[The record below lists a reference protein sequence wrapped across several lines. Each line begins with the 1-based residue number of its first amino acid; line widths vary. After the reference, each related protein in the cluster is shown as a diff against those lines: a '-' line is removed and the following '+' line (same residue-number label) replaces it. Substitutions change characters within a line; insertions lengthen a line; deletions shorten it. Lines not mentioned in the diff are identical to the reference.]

1 MAVAEVDDSGRQAVA
16 IVKLEREEGARA
28 IPTDHRGELTF
39 DVEHLQDLML
49 TGKTRVFKAA
59 LFTQH
64 GTDLGGIEGIASD
77 NQTARGTRFGIAD
90 FFLRRFLGCR
100 LQEDPATVTSNFLEA
115 AQGWINTDIADPSKQ
130 TDYIVAVLTEIRRN
144 VDAIDPELF
153 AREHLD
159 LEDRQD
165 FLEHID
171 DHGVPIVVFPKDTS
185 LVATQ
190 LRKVSMNL
198 ASGLTVIGTP
208 DAFEEKVKTN
218 ATADGRVEIS
228 ITDRL
233 TNVKGRG

>member
-1 MAVAEVDDSGRQAVA
+1 M
-16 IVKLEREEGARA
+16 
-28 IPTDHRGELTF
+28 
-39 DVEHLQDLML
+39 
-49 TGKTRVFKAA
+49 
-59 LFTQH
+59 
-64 GTDLGGIEGIASD
+64 
-77 NQTARGTRFGIAD
+77 
-90 FFLRRFLGCR
+90 
-100 LQEDPATVTSNFLEA
+100 
-115 AQGWINTDIADPSKQ
+115 
-130 TDYIVAVLTEIRRN
+130 LTEIRRN